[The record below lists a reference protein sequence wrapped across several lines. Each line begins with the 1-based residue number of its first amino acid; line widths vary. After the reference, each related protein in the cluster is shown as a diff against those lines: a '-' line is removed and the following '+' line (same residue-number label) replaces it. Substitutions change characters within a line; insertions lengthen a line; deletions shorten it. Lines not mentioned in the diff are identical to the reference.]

1 MTNRKLIIVTLFAFL
16 FSIPF
21 QSFSQ
26 IFKVSAV
33 ESTKEKE
40 YDKLTRLLGK
50 TQTLNFYD
58 NSVTIKMENEPQ
70 ELNLRKDSNTK
81 YSRTIK
87 SGYSTISYTLT
98 IKMIFSYMTST
109 EIQITEYKSNGLKR
123 ETNKIIAKR

>member
-1 MTNRKLIIVTLFAFL
+1 MANRNIITITFFAFL
-16 FSIPF
+16 FSISF

-26 IFKVSAV
+26 TFKVSAV
-33 ESTKEKE
+33 ESTKERE

-109 EIQITEYKSNGLKR
+109 ELQITEHKSNGVLR
-123 ETNKIIAKR
+123 GTNKIIAKR

>member
-21 QSFSQ
+21 QSFAQ
-26 IFKVSAV
+26 TFKVSAV
-33 ESTKEKE
+33 ESTEERE
-40 YDKLTRLLGK
+40 YEKLTRLLGK
-50 TQTLNFYD
+50 TQTLSFYD
-58 NSVTIKMENEPQ
+58 NSVTIKMENEEK

-81 YSRTIK
+81 YSRSVK

-109 EIQITEYKSNGLKR
+109 ELQITEHKSNGVLR
-123 ETNKIIAKR
+123 GTNKIIAKR